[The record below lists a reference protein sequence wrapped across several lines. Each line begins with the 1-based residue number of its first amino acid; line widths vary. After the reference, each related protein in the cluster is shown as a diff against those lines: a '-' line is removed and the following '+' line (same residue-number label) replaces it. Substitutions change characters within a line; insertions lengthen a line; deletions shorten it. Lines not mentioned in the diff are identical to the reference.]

1 MVHFTL
7 DAKKRGVD
15 VSKELYGLFF
25 EDINQAADGGLNA
38 EMVINNSFEFEYFS
52 YDDYN
57 AESWVDCR
65 SANWFYWD
73 IYGAG
78 PRYISK
84 AGGMNANNP
93 SYLVLNVGG
102 IYHLENPGY
111 YTNGGYDMY
120 GMPVYNKETYNFSMW
135 VKRLGFKGVAK
146 VYIRG
151 AHGRHTT
158 IGEIKIP
165 EGDEGDWIKVSTS
178 VVAEKDTMGRL
189 CIILEGNGQIGIDY
203 VSLLPATTWGDPNKY
218 RNPAWCRC
226 SKTAIP
232 HSCVSPA
239 AASSRATSAL
249 TISTS
254 GATR

>member
-111 YTNGGYDMY
+111 YTNGGCDMY
-120 GMPVYNKETYNFSMW
+120 G
-135 VKRLGFKGVAK
+135 
-146 VYIRG
+146 
-151 AHGRHTT
+151 
-158 IGEIKIP
+158 
-165 EGDEGDWIKVSTS
+165 
-178 VVAEKDTMGRL
+178 
-189 CIILEGNGQIGIDY
+189 
-203 VSLLPATTWGDPNKY
+203 LPA
-218 RNPAWCRC
+218 
-226 SKTAIP
+226 
-232 HSCVSPA
+232 
-239 AASSRATSAL
+239 
-249 TISTS
+249 
-254 GATR
+254 

>member
-7 DAKKRGVD
+7 DAKKRGVE

-84 AGGMNANNP
+84 VGGMNANNP
-93 SYLVLNVGG
+93 TYLVLNVGG

-111 YTNGGYDMY
+111 YTNGG
-120 GMPVYNKETYNFSMW
+120 
-135 VKRLGFKGVAK
+135 
-146 VYIRG
+146 
-151 AHGRHTT
+151 
-158 IGEIKIP
+158 
-165 EGDEGDWIKVSTS
+165 
-178 VVAEKDTMGRL
+178 
-189 CIILEGNGQIGIDY
+189 
-203 VSLLPATTWGDPNKY
+203 
-218 RNPAWCRC
+218 
-226 SKTAIP
+226 
-232 HSCVSPA
+232 
-239 AASSRATSAL
+239 
-249 TISTS
+249 
-254 GATR
+254 